1 MDKDEKDLKTPEEIV
16 DNDKIDLKEEDE
28 VTEDDF
34 FDSEDESVDTDI
46 ADESEISS
54 ESDTDLKEQ
63 TEELDT
69 NKTVG
74 EAIEE
79 AETTHGDVFT
89 QDPEVDAAVDDIV
102 RTESDESI
110 AQTDAKLSALADS
123 KSKRSFKDKVKGF
136 FGAWWNNK
144 PARYGTIAGL
154 FILFTAIILMPTSR
168 YTVLNLAGVR
178 VKSSMTVVDSE
189 TKLPLKNIHVQL
201 QDKYADTDEDGNV
214 AFSDLKL
221 GDSKLLISKAGYADT
236 DKQVVLG
243 WGSNPIGEHD
253 IVATGEQF
261 TFVLSDW
268 KSDQKITEAEA
279 VSGES
284 SAKSDE
290 NGKIILTI
298 GLEDI
303 DNIEVTIKAEN
314 YRDEILS
321 GDELSAELINLK
333 MVPGK
338 THAFVSNRDNQYDLY
353 KIDVDGQNEKSI
365 LKATGKEREVPMV
378 TIHPT
383 RNVTAFVS
391 SRDGDENSDKFVLDG
406 LFIVDLNTDNVEK
419 IGRSEQIQVIG
430 WHNDKL
436 VYLQIVEGTS
446 AGSSQRS
453 KIISYDSITGDKKD
467 LATANYF
474 NDVEL
479 VGDTLYYAVS
489 SYAVPES
496 QAKLFT
502 VKVDGNET
510 KKLIDYQ
517 VWNIFRTEYSKLLF
531 SAENQK
537 WYSAEKG
544 GEAVETPQV
553 SSPTMRSFVDSPNGE
568 VTAWVDIRDGKGVL
582 LKSNTKEFSEEQV
595 VTLPGLSS
603 VQYWLNNDT
612 LVFRVISND
621 ETADYVINLQQ
632 GEPQKI
638 TDITASRNTYF

>member
-1 MDKDEKDLKTPEEIV
+1 MDEKEKDLEIPDEVV

-34 FDSEDESVDTDI
+34 FDSD
-46 ADESEISS
+46 DESEDTEIANEPEI
-54 ESDTDLKEQ
+54 ESRTDI
-63 TEELDT
+63 ELDGQT
-69 NKTVG
+69 DSLDTSKTVG

-79 AETTHGDVFT
+79 AETSKGDVFAP
-89 QDPEVDAAVDDIV
+89 DSEVDAAVDDIV

-110 AQTDAKLSALADS
+110 AQTDAKLSALAES
-123 KSKRSFKDKVKGF
+123 KNKRSFKDKIRGF
-136 FGAWWNNK
+136 FSTWWNNK
-144 PARYGTIAGL
+144 PARYGTIVGI

-168 YTVLNLAGVR
+168 YAVLNLAGVR

-189 TKLPLKNIHVQL
+189 TKLPLKNIHVQI

-214 AFSDLKL
+214 SFDDLKL
-221 GDSKLLISKAGYADT
+221 GNSQLLITKAGYADT
-236 DKQVVLG
+236 NKQVVLG
-243 WGSNPIGEHD
+243 WGSNPIGEQD

-268 KSDQKITEAEA
+268 KSDQKIVEAEA
-279 VSGES
+279 ISGES
-284 SAKSDE
+284 SAKADE

-314 YRDEILS
+314 YREEILS
-321 GDELSAELINLK
+321 GDELLGEIINLK

-378 TIHPT
+378 TIHPS
-383 RNVTAFVS
+383 RNITAFVS
-391 SRDGDENSDKFVLDG
+391 SRDGDENSDKFILDG
-406 LFIVDLNTDNVEK
+406 LFIVDLSTDNVEK

-453 KIISYDSITGDKKD
+453 KIISYDINSGEKTD

-502 VKVDGNET
+502 VKVDGKDT
-510 KKLIDYQ
+510 KKLIDFQ

-537 WYSAEKG
+537 WYSVEKG
-544 GEAVETPQV
+544 SEAVETPQV
-553 SSPTMRSFVDSPNGE
+553 SSPTMRNFVDSPNGE
-568 VTAWVDIRDGKGVL
+568 LTAWVDIRDGKGVL

-595 VTLPGLSS
+595 VSLPGLSN
-603 VQYWLNNDT
+603 VQYWLNDTT

-621 ETADYVINLQQ
+621 ETADYVINLEQ